1 MRVVFVIQGID
12 ALYWRRQRRENC
24 ASRWLGSALN
34 SAVVH
39 CYLEKIIMSTER
51 AASERRDSVA
61 SKEAKARPP
70 QALAEILMRHADD
83 RILPG
88 TVDVKLQ
95 SQFRH
100 GGDR

>member
-1 MRVVFVIQGID
+1 
-12 ALYWRRQRRENC
+12 
-24 ASRWLGSALN
+24 
-34 SAVVH
+34 
-39 CYLEKIIMSTER
+39 MSTEKT
-51 AASERRDSVA
+51 SVERRDCVA
-61 SKEAKARPP
+61 SKGAKDKPP

-83 RILPG
+83 RILPD